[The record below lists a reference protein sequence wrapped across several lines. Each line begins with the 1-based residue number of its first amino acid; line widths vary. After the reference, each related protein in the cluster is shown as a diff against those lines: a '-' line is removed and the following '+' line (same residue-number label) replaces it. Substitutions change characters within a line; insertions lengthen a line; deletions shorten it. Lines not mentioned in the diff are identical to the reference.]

1 MSVKEERPQ
10 ADVEVQQ
17 ASNFSAGPMS
27 TAGTDDAKAL
37 KGIFRILWVFFAY
50 LLLIELVGIAVPF
63 SQLAHELLRFVPY
76 CIFLAALAYLAWPV
90 MKPNRPTLLM
100 GLFLLCV
107 FLVFLLGVTR
117 RIPSLA
123 QVALIGP
130 KGGSNRNL
138 QTLLMLVAM
147 GCFLTGGYFM
157 LEQIV
162 LGKVRLK
169 RRLEKLQQL
178 KGVLAESEERFRM
191 LVEHAPDGI
200 YVQTQGRFTYL
211 NATALRLFGADSA
224 EQLLNH
230 SVVERSP
237 PEDRAAVGERI
248 RLLDQERRVTPRVE
262 QKFLRLDGSAFEV
275 AVSAVPFVYKNEN
288 SALIFFRDITERKRL
303 EAQLRQAQKMEA
315 VGQLA
320 GGVAHDFNNM
330 LTVIQGYCG
339 LLLGETTRPSEIHE
353 GLQQIAQA
361 ARRASDLT
369 GQLLMFSRRKV
380 VQMQALDLNE
390 VLRNLQ
396 AMLPRLLGETIELE
410 FHGRPDL
417 PLIEADL
424 GMMEQVV
431 LNLSTN
437 ARDAMPSGG
446 QLTISLDVVEVNAQ
460 AVQANPEAREGSF
473 VCLVVSD
480 NGCGM
485 DEETRKHV
493 FEPFF
498 TTKAVGKGTGLGLA
512 TVHGIVTQHKGWI
525 EVSSTV
531 GAGSIFRVFLPAGA
545 TSTPPTIASSPGSKL
560 RSGRETILLVEDEAN
575 LREMLSL
582 CLRRQGYEVLEAGNG
597 VRR

>member
-1 MSVKEERPQ
+1 
-10 ADVEVQQ
+10 
-17 ASNFSAGPMS
+17 
-27 TAGTDDAKAL
+27 
-37 KGIFRILWVFFAY
+37 
-50 LLLIELVGIAVPF
+50 
-63 SQLAHELLRFVPY
+63 
-76 CIFLAALAYLAWPV
+76 
-90 MKPNRPTLLM
+90 
-100 GLFLLCV
+100 
-107 FLVFLLGVTR
+107 
-117 RIPSLA
+117 
-123 QVALIGP
+123 
-130 KGGSNRNL
+130 
-138 QTLLMLVAM
+138 
-147 GCFLTGGYFM
+147 
-157 LEQIV
+157 
-162 LGKVRLK
+162 
-169 RRLEKLQQL
+169 
-178 KGVLAESEERFRM
+178 M

-200 YVQTQGRFTYL
+200 YVQTQGRFAYI

-224 EQLLNH
+224 EQLLNR

-237 PEDRAAVGERI
+237 PEDRAAFGERI
-248 RLLDQERRVTPRVE
+248 RLLDQERGVPPRVE
-262 QKFLRLDGSAFEV
+262 QKFLRLDGNAFEV
-275 AVSAVPFVYKNEN
+275 AVSAVPIVYKKEK

-339 LLLGETTRPSEIHE
+339 LLQGETTRPTEIHE

-396 AMLPRLLGETIELE
+396 AMLPQLLGETIELE

-417 PLIEADL
+417 PLIEADP

-437 ARDAMPSGG
+437 ARDAMPRGG
-446 QLTISLDVVEVNAQ
+446 QLTISLDVVEVSAQ
-460 AVQANPEAREGSF
+460 AVRANPEAREDRF

-560 RSGRETILLVEDEAN
+560 RLGRETILLVEDEAN
-575 LREMLSL
+575 LREMLCL
-582 CLRRQGYEVLEAGNG
+582 CLRRQGYDVLEAGNG
-597 VRR
+597 VEALQVWQQHAPRIDLLFADMVMPEGISGKDLAERFRKEKSRLKIIISSGYSDETWQHGAPTGQGMIFLPKPYQLATLAEAVRECLDDA